1 MSAREVRK
9 SVDIPRRAR
18 LRVKIH
24 TSSGVVGPGK
34 IELLRLIEEAGAISA
49 AARRMGMSFRRAW
62 HLIDT
67 MNAALGRPVVET
79 AVGGAGGGGA
89 RLTGFGREVITRYDE
104 MMAKI
109 DAEGA
114 AFLDW
119 LEVEEASGRDEPE
132 V

>member
-1 MSAREVRK
+1 
-9 SVDIPRRAR
+9 
-18 LRVKIH
+18 
-24 TSSGVVGPGK
+24 VVGPGK
-34 IELLRLIEEAGAISA
+34 IELLRLVEEAGAISA

-89 RLTGFGREVITRYDE
+89 RLTDFGREVIARYDE

-119 LEVEEASGRDEPE
+119 LEAEEASGRDEPE
-132 V
+132 A

>member
-9 SVDIPRRAR
+9 SVDAPRRAR
-18 LRVKIH
+18 LRVKIQ
-24 TSSGVVGPGK
+24 TSAGVVGPGK
-34 IELLRLIEEAGAISA
+34 IELLRLVEEEGAISA

-79 AVGGAGGGGA
+79 VVGGAGGGGA
-89 RLTGFGREVITRYDE
+89 RLTDFGREVIARYDD
-104 MMAKI
+104 MMAKV

-119 LEVEEASGRDEPE
+119 LEAEEGPGSDEPGD
-132 V
+132 